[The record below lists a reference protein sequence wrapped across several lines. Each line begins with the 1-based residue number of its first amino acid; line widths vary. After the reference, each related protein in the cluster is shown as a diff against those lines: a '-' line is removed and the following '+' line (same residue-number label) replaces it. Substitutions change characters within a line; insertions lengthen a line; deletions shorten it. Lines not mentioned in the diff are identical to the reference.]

1 MRGKGGRE
9 ERGGGEGRG
18 DDREREAKTK
28 GGREGRGGYRKNQI
42 QFKT

>member
-1 MRGKGGRE
+1 MRGEGGRE
-9 ERGGGEGRG
+9 EGGEGRG
-18 DDREREAKTK
+18 DEREREAKTK